1 MAEPN
6 KPINADG
13 TTTVAADTDANG
25 LAPGEAGGATG
36 NITANLTNTSTTAGA
51 AAFQQRIALE
61 DKVFT
66 LDLKGSSNEEGKGF
80 RDLQI
85 DATTRKNNVTDGKPS
100 ILLNSSR
107 VIINSREDYTI
118 IAGEKGVSISSKAKV
133 NLDADD
139 TICLYGDQGLFFG
152 VPNKGD
158 TNKVQPSKA
167 ISETDSKYYKD
178 GKPLKSLPTDN
189 LDYEPIVLGLKLANW
204 LDDLLQT
211 LKTSV
216 ILTSLAEGS
225 FREDVQWEFTA
236 LQSRIKE
243 MLSTYAYVDGWTHGA
258 VDPVT
263 SPPTKDDLSKPNP
276 EIVVDVSGLKIK
288 GIPGIPAAPVLT
300 DPLALKPDYYTT
312 TEVGGSNDT
321 ATALTN
327 GGGNQ

>member
-1 MAEPN
+1 MAEL
-6 KPINADG
+6 NADG
-13 TTTVAADTDANG
+13 TPKTTPELN
-25 LAPGEAGGATG
+25 PGEAGGAQG
-36 NITANLTNTSTTAGA
+36 NITATGANTSTAAGA
-51 AAFQQRIALE
+51 ADFQSRITLE
-61 DKVFT
+61 DNIFT
-66 LDLKGSSNEEGKGF
+66 LDLKRSSNEEGKGF

-85 DATTRKNNVTDGKPS
+85 DPTTRKNNVVDGKPS

-118 IAGEKGVSISSKAKV
+118 IAGEKGVSISSKSKV

-167 ISETDSKYYKD
+167 ISQTDSKYYKD
-178 GKPLKSLPTDN
+178 GKPLKSIPTDN

-243 MLSTYAYVDGWTHGA
+243 MLSTYAYVDGWSHGSPDA
-258 VDPVT
+258 VT
-263 SPPTKDDLSKPNP
+263 EPPTEVSKPKP

-288 GIPGIPAAPVLT
+288 GIPGVPPAPTLT

-312 TEVGGSNDT
+312 IDIGSGNDT
-321 ATALTN
+321 AAALTN
-327 GGGNQ
+327 GGGSN

>member
-1 MAEPN
+1 MSEPN
-6 KPINADG
+6 KPINVDG
-13 TTTVAADTDANG
+13 TTTPAAGTDANG

-36 NITANLTNTSTTAGA
+36 NVTAAITNTSTAAGS
-51 AAFQQRIALE
+51 AAFQSKVTLE

-80 RDLQI
+80 KDLQI

-189 LDYEPIVLGLKLANW
+189 LDYEPIVLGLKLVNW

-225 FREDVQWEFTA
+225 FREDVQWEFSA

-258 VDPVT
+258 VDPVAA
-263 SPPTKDDLSKPNP
+263 PPTAVSKPNP

-288 GIPGIPAAPVLT
+288 GIPGVPAAPVLT
-300 DPLALKPDYYTT
+300 DPLAQKPDYYITPDI
-312 TEVGGSNDT
+312 GSSNDT
-321 ATALTN
+321 AAALTN
-327 GGGNQ
+327 GGGNL

>member
-1 MAEPN
+1 M
-6 KPINADG
+6 
-13 TTTVAADTDANG
+13 
-25 LAPGEAGGATG
+25 
-36 NITANLTNTSTTAGA
+36 
-51 AAFQQRIALE
+51 
-61 DKVFT
+61 FT
-66 LDLKGSSNEEGKGF
+66 LDLKGSSNEEGRGF

-85 DATTRKNNVTDGKPS
+85 DPTTRKNNVLDGKPS

-158 TNKVQPSKA
+158 VNKIQPSKI

-178 GKPLKSLPTDN
+178 GKPLKSIPTDN

-243 MLSTYAYVDGWTHGA
+243 MLSTYAYVDGWSHGA
-258 VDPVT
+258 PDSVAE
-263 SPPTKDDLSKPNP
+263 PPAKVSRPTP

-288 GIPGIPAAPVLT
+288 GIPGVPAAPTLT

-312 TEVGGSNDT
+312 PEIGINNDT
-321 ATALTN
+321 AAALTN

>member
-1 MAEPN
+1 MAELNP
-6 KPINADG
+6 DG
-13 TTTVAADTDANG
+13 TVKTVTTRNTDG
-25 LAPGEAGGATG
+25 LAVGEAGGATG
-36 NITANLTNTSTTAGA
+36 NITATATDTGTAAGA
-51 AAFQQRIALE
+51 ADFQSKIVLE

-66 LDLKGSSNEEGKGF
+66 LDLKGSSNVEGKGF
-80 RDLQI
+80 KDLQI
-85 DATTRKNNVTDGKPS
+85 DPTTRKNNVLDGKPS

-118 IAGEKGVSISSKAKV
+118 IAGEKGVSISSKSKV

-158 TNKVQPSKA
+158 VNKVQPSKE
-167 ISETDSKYYKD
+167 ISQTDSKYYKN
-178 GKPLKSLPTDN
+178 GKPLKSIPTDN

-243 MLSTYAYVDGWTHGA
+243 MLSTYAYVDGWSHGA
-258 VDPVT
+258 PDPVT
-263 SPPTKDDLSKPNP
+263 EPPKEVSKPTP
-276 EIVVDVSGLKIK
+276 EIVVDVSGLKIA
-288 GIPGIPAAPVLT
+288 GIPGVPAAPTLT

-312 TEVGGSNDT
+312 TDVGGGNDA

-327 GGGNQ
+327 GQGGI

>member
-1 MAEPN
+1 MPTELN
-6 KPINADG
+6 SDG
-13 TTTVAADTDANG
+13 TAKTEQPAAAGSSG
-25 LAPGEAGGATG
+25 LAPGEAGGAQGNVTG
-36 NITANLTNTSTTAGA
+36 DVQNTSTAAGA
-51 AAFQQRIALE
+51 AAFQSKIQLE

-66 LDLKGSSNEEGKGF
+66 LDLKGSTNEAGKGF
-80 RDLQI
+80 KDLQI
-85 DATTRKNNVTDGKPS
+85 DQTTRRNNVKDGMPS

-178 GKPLKSLPTDN
+178 KKPLKSLPTDN

-258 VDPVT
+258 PDPVT
-263 SPPTKDDLSKPNP
+263 EPPKDVSKPTP

-288 GIPGIPAAPVLT
+288 GIPGVPPAPTLT

-312 TEVGGSNDT
+312 TEITLGNDT
-321 ATALTN
+321 NKSLKE
-327 GGGNQ
+327 GKGKD